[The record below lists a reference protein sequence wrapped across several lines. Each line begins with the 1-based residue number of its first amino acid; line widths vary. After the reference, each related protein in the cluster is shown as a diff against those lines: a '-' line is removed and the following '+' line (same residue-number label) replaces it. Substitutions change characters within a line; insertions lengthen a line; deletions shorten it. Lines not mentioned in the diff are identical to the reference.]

1 MGGFAEMKRKFW
13 ERRNIV
19 TDIILEQ
26 QLEFVKLQKVQL
38 QDELLEVR
46 QQNVLLKA
54 KNKKLKK
61 KIRKNKNNG

>member
-1 MGGFAEMKRKFW
+1 MEGSAKMKKKFW

-38 QDELLEVR
+38 QDELLELR
-46 QQNVLLKA
+46 QQNSMLRA

-61 KIRKNKNNG
+61 KIRKKKDNG

>member
-1 MGGFAEMKRKFW
+1 MKRKFW

-61 KIRKNKNNG
+61 KIRKKKNNG